1 MGTASLDGEGGGL
14 LEEDELCGGLGTGEV
29 NPSVVDTADNGD
41 PIFGTSQKFHRRVSP
56 DMCLIRNVCRGVH
69 NNDFRNFLYGLH
81 YAGIPSVNSLPSII
95 ACQERVAIYAE
106 LNRLRRDM
114 GSEAF
119 PFIQATY
126 HPNLDEAL
134 IIDPVVPVVVKTGTT
149 CAGYGK
155 MLLKTE
161 QQFMDYKT
169 TLSMGTE
176 CKQDRR

>member
-1 MGTASLDGEGGGL
+1 M
-14 LEEDELCGGLGTGEV
+14 LCAG
-29 NPSVVDTADNGD
+29 PSED

-176 CKQDRR
+176 CKQKEKISREKMSESRMKRILLGSNGH